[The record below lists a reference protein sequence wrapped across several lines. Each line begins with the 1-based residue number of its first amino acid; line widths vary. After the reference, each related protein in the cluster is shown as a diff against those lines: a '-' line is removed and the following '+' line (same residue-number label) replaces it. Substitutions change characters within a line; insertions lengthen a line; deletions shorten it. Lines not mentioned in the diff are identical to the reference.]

1 MGNEQKIL
9 KSDVKSMDIYA
20 EIEKLV
26 EYSVKN
32 GFVNE
37 EDRILI
43 TNLIAGAIELDTY
56 REFSGFD
63 EFKNNGSNRTEN
75 FRSEKRIL
83 G

>member
-1 MGNEQKIL
+1 
-9 KSDVKSMDIYA
+9 MDIYA

-43 TNLIAGAIELDTY
+43 TNLVAGAIELDTY
-56 REFSGFD
+56 REFS
-63 EFKNNGSNRTEN
+63 
-75 FRSEKRIL
+75 EKEREEIKRKRKIL
-83 G
+83 FILRKFLII